1 MLQCWR
7 YKDKQRPT
15 FQQIIEILV
24 PHLNP
29 SFREKSYFFSEE
41 NNHNDDHI
49 DEFQEGDY
57 PDDLLDEDDFMDD
70 SNKPFIMGAE
80 GDSSHHGSHHSHS
93 HHSHSSSHGLGDQ
106 DEEDIKFLGYN
117 NHDRYGA
124 EPCDC
129 IMLEET
135 DHRNRN
141 HVDSSYRNSSCS
153 NPNSAIDTSDG
164 SKDSSKSSNSS
175 GYPINGLNLNIVNGH
190 VPVHMRTTP
199 C

>member
-1 MLQCWR
+1 MLQCWL
-7 YKDKQRPT
+7 YKHKQRPT

-24 PHLNP
+24 PDLDP
-29 SFREKSYFFSEE
+29 LFMEKSYFFSDE
-41 NNHNDDHI
+41 NHLDDYH
-49 DEFQEGDY
+49 DDDFQD
-57 PDDLLDEDDFMDD
+57 DEDFLDD
-70 SNKPFIMGAE
+70 SQKPFIAGAE
-80 GDSSHHGSHHSHS
+80 GDSSHLGSHHSHS
-93 HHSHSSSHGLGDQ
+93 HHSSHGFEDQ
-106 DEEDIKFLGYN
+106 DEELKFVDYN
-117 NHDRYGA
+117 NHDRYGT

-164 SKDSSKSSNSS
+164 SKDSSTSKSSNSS
-175 GYPINGLNLNIVNGH
+175 YPLNGINLNIVNGH